1 MSIPVPVPILYHASA
16 TSCSVSAPS
25 SSPLVLHSSYL
36 PFFFCFFLLFDLC
49 VCVCV
54 CVLLVPVYNTNVS
67 KSVYRDSAAT
77 FNTSSMQVI
86 SVEFVQSYFRIPHN
100 LPLPPLVF
108 FLESRSVSSG
118 DIPLSLSLISYDLIR
133 QQSATCLPF
142 FLSQSKV

>member
-36 PFFFCFFLLFDLC
+36 PFFFCFFLLFDL
-49 VCVCV
+49 CVCV